1 MSTTVNELV
10 WAIKMLESQ
19 KPLIEELRK
28 QAPVMN
34 SGIDE
39 VMFLNENEFKETL
52 EKWKKSNTE
61 MNDLLNEAGYQTE
74 LITYKS
80 KV

>member
-1 MSTTVNELV
+1 
-10 WAIKMLESQ
+10 
-19 KPLIEELRK
+19 
-28 QAPVMN
+28 MN

-52 EKWKKSNTE
+52 DKWKKSNTE
-61 MNDLLNEAGYQTE
+61 MSDLLNEAGYQSE

-80 KV
+80 TLTYRKLLSRFFTCFSNGSEKVF